1 MASLSFVLPTP
12 RRSRPCYLSHLVVR
26 FCTELERHLTDWAVM
41 TSDLGVPQMAGVRT
55 ETTATIEDLY
65 RVDGKAELIDGR
77 IVPLMPT
84 GRRPNRI
91 AFRIAKS
98 LDDHAEATHEGEVYT
113 DNMGFAVPKLSSGRE
128 SFSPD
133 ASYYLGPFPSNE
145 MRCIK
150 GPPTFAVEVRSESD
164 YGDPAEQRRAAK
176 RADYFEAG
184 TRVVWDVDPRA
195 RVIRSYNQQSPD
207 HPKVFELGQEA
218 DAEPAV
224 HGWRMPVDRILA

>member
-1 MASLSFVLPTP
+1 
-12 RRSRPCYLSHLVVR
+12 
-26 FCTELERHLTDWAVM
+26 
-41 TSDLGVPQMAGVRT
+41 MAGT
-55 ETTATIEDLY
+55 QTQIAATIDDLY

-91 AFRIAKS
+91 AFRIARC
-98 LDDHAEATHEGEVYT
+98 LDDHAEATHQGEAYT

-145 MRCIK
+145 MRFIK
-150 GPPTFAVEVRSESD
+150 GPPTLAVEVRSEND
-164 YGDPAEQRRAAK
+164 YGDAAEDRLAAK

-184 TRVVWDVDPRA
+184 TLVVWDVDPRD
-195 RVIRSYNQQSPD
+195 RVVRSYQHQDPRS
-207 HPKVFELGQEA
+207 PKVFGPGQEA
-218 DAEPAV
+218 EAKPAV
-224 HGWRMPVDRILA
+224 SGWRMPVDRIFA

>member
-1 MASLSFVLPTP
+1 
-12 RRSRPCYLSHLVVR
+12 
-26 FCTELERHLTDWAVM
+26 
-41 TSDLGVPQMAGVRT
+41 MAGT
-55 ETTATIEDLY
+55 QTQTAATIEDLY
-65 RVDGKAELIDGR
+65 RVDGKAELIGGR

-98 LDDHAEATHEGEVYT
+98 LDNHAEATHQGEAYT
-113 DNMGFAVPKLSSGRE
+113 DNMGFAVPRLSSGRE

-145 MRCIK
+145 MRFIK
-150 GPPTFAVEVRSESD
+150 GPPVFAVEVRSEND
-164 YGDPAEQRRAAK
+164 YGEPAEERRAAN

-184 TRVVWDVDPRA
+184 TVIVWDVDPPA
-195 RVIRSYNQQSPD
+195 QVIRSYSQQNPD
-207 HPKVFELGQEA
+207 HPKVFDLGQEA

-224 HGWRMPVDRILA
+224 PGWRIPLDRIFA